1 MESGDAQ
8 RKGSG
13 TLEVLSRFGLG
24 RCAVEV
30 LGPGRGERFGEVGR
44 VKQGGGGGD
53 GDFFRR
59 LLLLTES
66 ARILTNSSGVLSR
79 GIGGRI
85 GRR

>member
-13 TLEVLSRFGLG
+13 TLEVLSRLGLG

-44 VKQGGGGGD
+44 VKSRD
-53 GDFFRR
+53 GEAETETFPVDF
-59 LLLLTES
+59 
-66 ARILTNSSGVLSR
+66 
-79 GIGGRI
+79 
-85 GRR
+85 

>member
-13 TLEVLSRFGLG
+13 TLEVLSRLGLG

-44 VKQGGGGGD
+44 VKQGRRGGD

-59 LLLLTES
+59 LLTES
-66 ARILTNSSGVLSR
+66 ARILTSSSGVRR
-79 GIGGRI
+79 GGIVGRI
-85 GRR
+85 GSR

>member
-13 TLEVLSRFGLG
+13 TLEVFSRFGLG

-30 LGPGRGERFGEVGR
+30 LGPGRGERLGEVGW

-59 LLLLTES
+59 LC
-66 ARILTNSSGVLSR
+66 
-79 GIGGRI
+79 
-85 GRR
+85 

>member
-13 TLEVLSRFGLG
+13 ALEVFSRFGLG

-30 LGPGRGERFGEVGR
+30 LGPGRGERFGEVGW

-59 LLLLTES
+59 LC
-66 ARILTNSSGVLSR
+66 
-79 GIGGRI
+79 
-85 GRR
+85 